1 MPHPLP
7 HVQADATV
15 LGRAS
20 PPLSQ
25 VQHGVDLR
33 DMQVA
38 PSPTDTTVRSAPML

>member
-33 DMQVA
+33 DMQVEGA
-38 PSPTDTTVRSAPML
+38 LTH